1 MESIKPTRDEAL
13 SLLKKYTKNESLIR
27 HALTVEAVMLHFADL
42 LGEADR
48 EKWGIVGLLHDID
61 FEMYPEQHCA
71 KTAEILKENNIPDDY
86 IHAAVSHGFGVCC
99 SVEPVERMEKVL
111 FAIDELTG
119 LVAATALMRPSRS
132 ILDTEVKSVL
142 KKWKQRSFAA
152 GVDRE
157 LIEEGAK
164 KLGMELEYIIGETIN
179 GMRKVAES
187 INLKGE
193 AGQQ

>member
-42 LGEADR
+42 LGEDDR

-61 FEMYPEQHCA
+61 FEMYPAQHCV
-71 KTAEILKENNIPDDY
+71 KTAEILKENNIPDEY

-99 SVEPVERMEKVL
+99 NVEPVARMEKVL

-157 LIEEGAK
+157 LIDEGVK
-164 KLGMELEYIIGETIN
+164 KLGMELEYIIEETIN

-187 INLKGE
+187 IGLKGE
-193 AGQQ
+193 AGQN